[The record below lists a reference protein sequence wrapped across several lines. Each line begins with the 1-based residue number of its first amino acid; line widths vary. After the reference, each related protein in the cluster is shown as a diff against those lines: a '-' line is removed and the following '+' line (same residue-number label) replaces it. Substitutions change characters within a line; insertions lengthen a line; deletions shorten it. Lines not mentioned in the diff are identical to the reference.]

1 MLARE
6 RLQENVHKGLY
17 MNKHLLSYMRMSKQT
32 YYVYSSVQKHMCM
45 YGAVVHEF
53 TNADTD
59 KHYFSLAWPCERWA
73 MWCECSMTLSAGIQ
87 N

>member
-1 MLARE
+1 MLLSLQLMLARE
-6 RLQENVHKGLY
+6 RLQENVHKDLY

-32 YYVYSSVQKHMCM
+32 YCVYSTAQKHMCM

-59 KHYFSLAWPCERWA
+59 KHYFSLAWPYER
-73 MWCECSMTLSAGIQ
+73 
-87 N
+87 